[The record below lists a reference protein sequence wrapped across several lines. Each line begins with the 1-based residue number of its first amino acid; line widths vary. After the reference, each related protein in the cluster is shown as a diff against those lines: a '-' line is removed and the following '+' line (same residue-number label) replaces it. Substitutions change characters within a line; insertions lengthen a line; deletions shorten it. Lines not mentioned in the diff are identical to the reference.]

1 MLVTIIMPVYNS
13 EKYLE
18 KSLSS
23 VLNQTYQDFE
33 LIVINDGS
41 SDGSLSII
49 QSFKKIDKRIKL
61 YDLDRN
67 RGISFARNIGIKNSK
82 GKYIAF
88 IDSDDKWKSNK
99 LQTQIEFMKKNNI
112 KFSYTNLNII
122 DNSGHHI
129 GERISP
135 KKEVTYNELVKKN
148 YFGCSSVVVDAK
160 VIKNY
165 TFKNIKH
172 EDYALWLEI
181 LRKEKIAGYNL
192 EEKLC
197 DYRVHDDSI
206 SSNKLKSILWVWNI
220 FRKSEKYSL
229 FTSLILFN
237 RYVLFKIKDIRRYL
251 P

>member
-88 IDSDDKWKSNK
+88 IDSDDKWKPNK

-122 DNSGHHI
+122 DNLGHHI
-129 GERISP
+129 GERISS
-135 KKEVTYNELVKKN
+135 KKEVTYSELVKKN
-148 YFGCSSVVVDAK
+148 YFGCSSVVIDAK
-160 VIKNY
+160 VLKNY

-181 LRKEKIAGYNL
+181 LRKEKIVGHNL

-206 SSNKLKSILWVWNI
+206 SSNKLKSMLWVWNI

-237 RYVLFKIKDIRRYL
+237 RYILFKIKDIRRYL